1 MMRSLWSGVSGLRMH
16 QIGMD
21 VEGNNISNVN
31 TTGFKYSRVNY
42 ASMFSQTMAI
52 ATQPTTTGL
61 GGQNPM
67 QIGLGV
73 NANSTMR
80 VHSQGNVSRTDRNYD
95 VAINGNGFFLVSP
108 DGGNTQYMTRDGSF
122 NLDAAGNFVNNAG
135 YVVQGWL
142 RDSVTGVIDTALP
155 AGNLSWD
162 PAMSLPA
169 NPSSEISLTATL
181 NSGRR
186 IDQQTSRFIYS
197 LDSVHGY
204 RVDTGQP
211 NDENDQGNTEF
222 YTTSRNALDVTEKGV
237 DFASIYNTS
246 TYENLNLREGQG
258 FWVSFKDAEFTTN
271 RVADQNAQ
279 NPVGVFDSGNTNN
292 QNNVIFWGDSV
303 RTVNLNITINGVN
316 IQNANIRSL
325 DAAMTYINEFTTD
338 NGTRAGT
345 GVRAQKKPDGSGL
358 VLVNTNA
365 NGETDSMKNINLVV
379 QPGNTAGETWNV
391 PAVDQA
397 TGQRPLANYAVQQAA
412 AAGNSAWTNVPQIGA
427 AGQAT
432 QRSTVQV
439 ITAHKYTYTASTVDI
454 PAMINPDGGPLF
466 DENGANNGTDVA
478 SVNYRNA
485 VMGGLLL
492 GGPGIN
498 ARTFHSTEDLRE
510 RLQRDARYGVDY
522 NGDGLFSALDDVNE
536 KATIT
541 VDSTGRY
548 VWTNRNEQTNLPAG
562 ATAQGAAAV
571 NNIQAKAMAFQVTSY
586 KDDANLISSNDA
598 LANLFRAWQGT
609 LSTGTQTK
617 SSSKH
622 ALSSFSTSLQMYDS
636 LGTKHLLR
644 VQWTKHNTTVDGGN
658 EWQMILRLDEPAT
671 FNVTGAGR
679 NNIIVGSVRFGND
692 GALIAYDPATITFS
706 GNNGSAPNQVVTLNL
721 GANGGFN
728 GLVSNDQTS
737 ALAKQDTDGYPPGV
751 LRQGMENTRVD
762 QEGNIIGSFTNGINL
777 YLGKIAMGNVTN
789 DAGLEEVG
797 GNLYRLSSNS
807 GSLTIG
813 TAGTGGRG
821 AFQTSALEAS
831 NADLSLALTN
841 LIVIQRGYQANSKTI
856 TTSDQMLNTLLQ
868 LKQ

>member
-1 MMRSLWSGVSGLRMH
+1 MRSLWSGVSGLRMH

-237 DFASIYNTS
+237 DFASVYNTN

-258 FWVSFKDAEFTTN
+258 FWVSFKDSEYTTN
-271 RVADQNAQ
+271 QSGAQ
-279 NPVGVFDSGNTNN
+279 TFDSGNNN
-292 QNNVIFWGDSV
+292 AQNGVYFWGDSV

-345 GVRAQKKPDGSGL
+345 GVRAQKKADGSGL

-379 QPGNTAGETWNV
+379 QPGNTAGELWNV
-391 PAVDQA
+391 PAVDQT
-397 TGQRPLANYAVQQAA
+397 TGQRPLANYQDTAAVAD
-412 AAGNSAWTNVPQIGA
+412 NSTWTNLADNPNNPGNPLN
-427 AGQAT
+427 
-432 QRSTVQV
+432 RSTVQV

-485 VMGGLLL
+485 VTGGLLL

-548 VWTNRNEQTNLPAG
+548 VWTNANEETNLPAG
-562 ATAQGAAAV
+562 ATAQGAQAV

>member
-21 VEGNNISNVN
+21 VEGNNIANVN
-31 TTGFKYSRVNY
+31 TSGFKYSRVNY
-42 ASMFSQTMAI
+42 SSMFSQTMAI

-108 DGGNTQYMTRDGSF
+108 DGGKTQYLTRDGSF

-181 NSGRR
+181 NSGRT
-186 IDQQTSRFIYS
+186 IDQQTSRFIYA

-204 RVDTGQP
+204 RVDTGEP

-222 YTTSRNALDVTEKGV
+222 YTTSQNALDVTEKGI
-237 DFASIYNTS
+237 DFASVYNTS
-246 TYENLNLREGQG
+246 DYTNLNLRESQG

-271 RVADQNAQ
+271 TLGTAVY
-279 NPVGVFDSGNTNN
+279 DSGNN
-292 QNNVIFWGDSV
+292 QAQNGVVFWGDSTQ
-303 RTVNLNITINGVN
+303 TVTLNITINGVN
-316 IQNANIRSL
+316 IQNDNIRGI
-325 DAAMTYINEFTTD
+325 DAAMTYINQFTTD

-345 GVRAQKKPDGSGL
+345 GVQAQKKADGSGL
-358 VLVNTNA
+358 ILVNTNA
-365 NGETDSMKNINLVV
+365 NGTTDSMKNINLVV
-379 QPGNTAGETWNV
+379 QPGNQAGELWDIGTV
-391 PAVDQA
+391 PAA
-397 TGQRPLANYAVQQAA
+397 GGNRTYTINQAA
-412 AAGNSAWTNVPQIGA
+412 VAGNSQWTNLANDPTNPGNQLD
-427 AGQAT
+427 
-432 QRSTVQV
+432 RSTVEI
-439 ITAHKYTYTASTVDI
+439 ITAHKYTYTASTVDV

-466 DENGANNGTDVA
+466 DEAGANNQTDAA
-478 SVNYRNA
+478 SLNYRNA
-485 VMGGLLL
+485 VTGSLR
-492 GGPGIN
+492 N
-498 ARTFHSTEDLRE
+498 TQARTFHTTEDLRE
-510 RLQRDARYGVDY
+510 RIQRDARYGVDY
-522 NGDGLFSALDDVNE
+522 NGDGVFSANEDVNE
-536 KATIT
+536 KATLT
-541 VDSTGRY
+541 VDSQGRY
-548 VWTNRNEQTNLPAG
+548 VWTNANEVSNLPAG
-562 ATAQGAAAV
+562 ATAQNAAAI
-571 NNIQAKAMAFQVTSY
+571 NNIAAKDMAFQVTSY
-586 KDDANLISSNDA
+586 KDDANLVSTNDA
-598 LANLFRAWQGT
+598 LSNLFRAWQGT

-617 SSSKH
+617 TSSKH

-671 FNVTGAGR
+671 FNVTGSGR
-679 NNIIVGSVRFGND
+679 NNIVVGTVRFGND
-692 GALIAYDPATITFS
+692 GSLISYDPTTITFS
-706 GNNGSAPNQVVTLNL
+706 GNNGSAPNQVVSLNL
-721 GANGGFN
+721 GANGSFN

-737 ALAKQDTDGYPPGV
+737 ALAKQDTDGYAPGV

-789 DAGLEEVG
+789 DAGLEDIG

-813 TAGTGGRG
+813 TSGTGGRG
-821 AFQTSALEAS
+821 SFQTSALEAS
-831 NADLSLALTN
+831 NADLSLSLTN

-868 LKQ
+868 LKS